1 MKKYRKNNPTPL
13 GKLIKI
19 QCIENEISI
28 TELGLMLGVKQQY
41 ISYIIYGERG
51 TGKYTEQIADFLGI
65 DAEQV
70 ENLGN
75 IRKSKMKVS

>member
-1 MKKYRKNNPTPL
+1 
-13 GKLIKI
+13 
-19 QCIENEISI
+19 
-28 TELGLMLGVKQQY
+28 MLGVKQQY